1 MRTRRALARVACAPL
16 AIASIVAL
24 SSPAESAPASTTPS
38 PGFDVIA
45 LGTSGGIDE
54 SDLTAF
60 LIGRAGSA
68 RYVLAD
74 AGSVVAGLRVAER
87 KGALD
92 DIPKSPRGSRAERA
106 LAEHTAAVLVS
117 HPHLDHVS
125 GLVIASP
132 DDAPRALFALPST
145 IDALKADL
153 FNNRT
158 WVNFLDEGER
168 PLKKYTVT
176 RLAPGVATREA
187 RTGLDVIAYPLSHA
201 GMTSTAFLLRADDG
215 AHALYLGDTGPDV
228 VEGEGRLRALW
239 TAVAPLVRA
248 GALRVV
254 VIEVSYANGRAD
266 DRLYGHLTPAHLLAE
281 LRVLSSLVDATK
293 RDALRGLPVVIS
305 HVKPTI
311 GDAVS
316 GRAQI
321 ARELDT
327 ANTLGVRFVHL
338 QQGERARF

>member
-1 MRTRRALARVACAPL
+1 MSRRSSTCLAVAACFALAFP
-16 AIASIVAL
+16 AS
-24 SSPAESAPASTTPS
+24 SAPATPTTS
-38 PGFDVIA
+38 FDVIA

-54 SDLTAF
+54 SDLTAY

-74 AGSVVAGLRVAER
+74 AGSVVSGLRAAER

-92 DIPKSPRGSRAERA
+92 DIEKSPRGSRAERA
-106 LAEHTAAVLVS
+106 LAEHVGAVLVS
-117 HPHLDHVS
+117 HAHLDHVS

-145 IDALKADL
+145 IDTLKTDL

-201 GMTSTAFLLRADDG
+201 GMTSTAFLLRSDDG
-215 AHALYLGDTGPDV
+215 AYALYLGDTGPDV
-228 VEGEGRLRALW
+228 VEGEGKLRALW
-239 TAVAPLVRA
+239 AVVAPLVRT

-254 VIEVSYANGRAD
+254 IIEVSYPNGRAD
-266 DRLYGHLTPAHLLAE
+266 DRLYGHLTPTHLVAE
-281 LRVLSSLVDATK
+281 LRVLSTLVDANK
-293 RDALRGLPVVIS
+293 RDALRGLPVVVS
-305 HVKPTI
+305 HVKPSV
-311 GDAVS
+311 GDGKSA
-316 GRAQI
+316 RAQI
-321 ARELDT
+321 AAELDRG
-327 ANTLGVRFVHL
+327 NDLGVRFVHL
-338 QQGERARF
+338 GQGDRARF